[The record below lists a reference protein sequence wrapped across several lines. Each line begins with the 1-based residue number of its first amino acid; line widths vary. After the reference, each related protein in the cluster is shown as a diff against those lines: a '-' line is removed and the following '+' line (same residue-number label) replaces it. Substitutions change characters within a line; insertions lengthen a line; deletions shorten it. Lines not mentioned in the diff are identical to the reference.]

1 MIDQTNTHR
10 FARRIY
16 EAATRRLSLPS
27 AGWAA
32 LEAEVKTILDEAVK
46 PPAELEQIHKIQA
59 AVARAFAVEIDVM
72 TSARRTRDEVFPR
85 QVAMYLC
92 TKRTAAP
99 LHAIARAFGKK
110 ERGTI
115 TYAID
120 TVVEKMKKDSE
131 TRRTVEGLMN
141 NLLF

>member
-1 MIDQTNTHR
+1 MIDSTNTKQLAHE
-10 FARRIY
+10 IY
-16 EAATRRLSLPS
+16 VAATLQLKLSNADWPRLERVIR
-27 AGWAA
+27 GIIEQAA
-32 LEAEVKTILDEAVK
+32 K
-46 PPAELEQIHKIQA
+46 PEPELERIRKIQSE
-59 AVARAFAVEIDVM
+59 VCRRYKVEIDVM

>member
-1 MIDQTNTHR
+1 MIDSTNTKQLAHE
-10 FARRIY
+10 IY
-16 EAATRRLSLPS
+16 VAATQQLKLSNADWPRLERVIR
-27 AGWAA
+27 GIIEQAA
-32 LEAEVKTILDEAVK
+32 K
-46 PPAELEQIHKIQA
+46 PEPELERIRKIQSE
-59 AVARAFAVEIDVM
+59 VCRRYKVEIDVM

-120 TVVEKMKKDSE
+120 TVVEKMKKDRE